1 MSIDI
6 ETVQEA
12 ICIPNFKR
20 TDLLEIALTHP
31 SRIYENYK
39 NRQQQDKQERDYRR
53 LAILGDT
60 ILGTTV
66 IDYLYQEYPDFN
78 QQKITDLKSQIVS
91 RNTCYKFAKKLRLK
105 SLCLLGGSE
114 ILQEEN
120 KQIELFGEMFEA
132 LLGAIYLHYNRTFS
146 LASDWLIKHFIKD
159 SVNEL
164 FKYNQIL
171 EELPID
177 SSQAISSMNVDE
189 SSKLLWQMKKEA
201 DALVA
206 QDDKLQT
213 LLSWIH
219 KKSSLV
225 DISYKQTEVR
235 AFYLALIRIFGL
247 GFVRNCDP
255 TVNSNSKVRNFF
267 DSFNRVNT
275 LGLELSFKFNPKFDP
290 ANVLASIL
298 IVDIEPELKQALQQL
313 KIKLPN
319 PKTEPVRFE
328 EWRQEYGQNW
338 LDRIRQLIDYDLVFS
353 EHQKDLL
360 KEYYEKKLLIL
371 DLIKDSKLTEEEKQV
386 IKETLFLPTQS
397 NNI

>member
-1 MSIDI
+1 MSINI
-6 ETVQEA
+6 ETVQKA
-12 ICIPNFKR
+12 ICIHNFKR

-31 SRIYENYK
+31 SRIYENSK

-78 QQKITDLKSQIVS
+78 QQKITDIKSQIVS
-91 RNTCYKFAKKLRLK
+91 RNSCYKFAKKLRLK
-105 SLCLLGGSE
+105 SLCLLGRSE
-114 ILQEEN
+114 LSQEDN

-132 LLGAIYLHYNRTFS
+132 LLGAIYLHYDRTFY
-146 LASDWLIKHFIKD
+146 LASNWLIEHFIRG
-159 SVNEL
+159 SVDEL
-164 FKYNQIL
+164 IKSNQIS

-189 SSKLLWQMKKEA
+189 SFKFIWQMKEEA

-206 QDDKLQT
+206 LDDKLQT
-213 LLSWIH
+213 LLSWIR

-225 DISYKQTEVR
+225 DTSYKQIEVR

-267 DSFNRVNT
+267 DSFNRVNA

-313 KIKLPN
+313 KIELPN
-319 PKTEPVRFE
+319 PKTEQVRFE

-338 LDRIRQLIDYDLVFS
+338 LERIRQLIGYDLVLN

-360 KEYYEKKLLIL
+360 KEYYEKNLLIF
-371 DLIKDSKLTEEEKQV
+371 DLIKDSKLTDKDKQD
-386 IKETLFLPTQS
+386 IKETLFLPAPS